1 MAFISIERNEW
12 QFSEVNISEFVS
24 DEIETL
30 ASGDRTPLWT
40 GPHLHSTC
48 QALNK
53 RKWFWRSAK
62 ATWLW
67 LGARSMLKLFKNWFT
82 ITNTNNMRPE
92 KILNIYFQMF
102 YVCGLAAYLKTMPT
116 YVIQFLRD
124 MSIFFSSM
132 SNISSPHGSF
142 CNHSSKSWKISLI
155 DFLHWHYYWFSFR
168 NSLVIQAAAIC
179 LGLLF
184 RMSSVYFSLF
194 NHLLS
199 SFGSFVVYNSFAG
212 SWGSST
218 KPWLQASAHLG
229 RKILRAV
236 AFCVANVV
244 LSSAAAGFIRF

>member
-30 ASGDRTPLWT
+30 TSGDRTPLWT

-92 KILNIYFQMF
+92 KISNIYFQMF
-102 YVCGLAAYLKTMPT
+102 YVCGLAAYMKTMPT

-124 MSIFFSSM
+124 MSIFFSSV

-155 DFLHWHYYWFSFR
+155 DFLYWHYWFSFR
-168 NSLVIQAAAIC
+168 NSLVIQAAALL
-179 LGLLF
+179 LGSLF

-199 SFGSFVVYNSFAG
+199 SVGSFVVCII
-212 SWGSST
+212 
-218 KPWLQASAHLG
+218 HLRVVG
-229 RKILRAV
+229 VV
-236 AFCVANVV
+236 AQSHDYR
-244 LSSAAAGFIRF
+244 LLLI

>member
-1 MAFISIERNEW
+1 M
-12 QFSEVNISEFVS
+12 FV
-24 DEIETL
+24 
-30 ASGDRTPLWT
+30 G
-40 GPHLHSTC
+40 
-48 QALNK
+48 
-53 RKWFWRSAK
+53 
-62 ATWLW
+62 
-67 LGARSMLKLFKNWFT
+67 
-82 ITNTNNMRPE
+82 
-92 KILNIYFQMF
+92 
-102 YVCGLAAYLKTMPT
+102 LKTMPT

-124 MSIFFSSM
+124 MSIFFSSV

-168 NSLVIQAAAIC
+168 NSLVIQAAAIL
-179 LGLLF
+179 LGPLF

-199 SFGSFVVYNSFAG
+199 SFGSFVVYNSFAS